1 MPEQSL
7 PDPATDPTAL
17 PRGGDSPSAQIVP
30 LRRTGE
36 GLADSTTPALV
47 ADASLAATDD
57 DPELE
62 AALSARP
69 HRRWLLRMPANR
81 TAWSPPVSGAL
92 SVIFGIVALFKL
104 PMFLAPL
111 AILLALVAGWRGH
124 HAWAVIGLGT
134 GVVALLT
141 SFWFWTW
148 LGLGWLYYSWG

>member
-1 MPEQSL
+1 MPEPSL
-7 PDPATDPTAL
+7 PDPVSDPTAA
-17 PRGGDSPSAQIVP
+17 PRGSDAPSAQIVP
-30 LRRTGE
+30 LRRAGE
-36 GLADSTTPALV
+36 ARPPEDV
-47 ADASLAATDD
+47 ALAATDD

-62 AALSARP
+62 AALGARAR
-69 HRRWLLRMPANR
+69 RRWLLSMPANR

-134 GVVALLT
+134 GLVALFT
-141 SFWFWTW
+141 SLWFWTW